1 MQNSKKMHLLLVQAI
16 SACYHSVQLEGAE
29 DLHESHIRTICL
41 IQSQSRMFLAY
52 FNRYNN
58 VASQICPWV
67 FSFKGTALELVAKKI
82 SGLEIM

>member
-16 SACYHSVQLEGAE
+16 SACYHSGQLEGAE

-41 IQSQSRMFLAY
+41 IQSQSTMFLAY